1 MPSVF
6 PPPLHFFSLRHRS
19 SRRQR
24 DSTATSTPFRIT
36 ALYNRMV
43 GSPPAIELKELK
55 RRIKYLHKAL
65 NRPTVLEVMK
75 DFESSAGSEPTLSEG
90 NTTETQTKP
99 DIEILGQRI
108 GELLKDRADTELSKN
123 YISRSLDNLWF
134 RYCALVE
141 ENECLKERLSELGY
155 NPDGTKI
162 NKGR

>member
-1 MPSVF
+1 
-6 PPPLHFFSLRHRS
+6 
-19 SRRQR
+19 
-24 DSTATSTPFRIT
+24 
-36 ALYNRMV
+36 MV
-43 GSPPAIELKELK
+43 GSPPAKELKELK

-65 NRPTVLEVMK
+65 NRPTVLEVME

-90 NTTETQTKP
+90 NATETQTKP
-99 DIEILGQRI
+99 DIEILGQKI

-141 ENECLKERLSELGY
+141 ENECLKERLSELGH

-162 NKGR
+162 NEGR